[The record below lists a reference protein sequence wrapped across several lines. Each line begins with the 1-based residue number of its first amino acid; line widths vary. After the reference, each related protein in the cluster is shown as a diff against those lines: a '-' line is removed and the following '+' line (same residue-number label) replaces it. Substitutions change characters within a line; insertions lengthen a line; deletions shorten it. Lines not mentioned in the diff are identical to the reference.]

1 MSMENKTKM
10 NGFNFKCLQNDR
22 FLLSLSHL
30 EPIFLALKQVS
41 FQTGYTGRKSLRDK
55 KNSPNTRC
63 LLLYLIHVYMI
74 KTWAIQQWKKR
85 LVGVKSNNIEN
96 KFKKDSTADLA
107 QKRKTECPKPV
118 KPLLINHI
126 YKQTARK
133 TEGLAQSVW
142 ITGRNHL
149 MDRDANLDSTLVY

>member
-1 MSMENKTKM
+1 
-10 NGFNFKCLQNDR
+10 
-22 FLLSLSHL
+22 
-30 EPIFLALKQVS
+30 
-41 FQTGYTGRKSLRDK
+41 
-55 KNSPNTRC
+55 
-63 LLLYLIHVYMI
+63 MI
-74 KTWAIQQWKKR
+74 KTWAIQQCKKS
-85 LVGVKSNNIEN
+85 LVGVKSNNIES
-96 KFKKDSTADLA
+96 KFKKDSTADLV
-107 QKRKTECPKPV
+107 QKRKMSECPKPL